1 MTSDSYETMS
11 LDELRQYVLNHRE
24 NIQAFHV
31 YIDRSKASGRM
42 ISIDPSDP
50 EWENNIDR
58 RIRYVESEDA
68 GSN

>member
-1 MTSDSYETMS
+1 MTSASYETMS

-24 NIQAFHV
+24 NIQAFHI

-58 RIRYVESEDA
+58 RMESVTSDDA

>member
-1 MTSDSYETMS
+1 MTSTNYETMD
-11 LDELRQYVLNHRE
+11 LDELRQYVLTHRE

-42 ISIDPSDP
+42 IAVDPSDP
-50 EWENNIDR
+50 QWEQNLDR
-58 RIRYVESEDA
+58 KIRSATSGET

>member
-1 MTSDSYETMS
+1 MTSVSYETMS
-11 LDELRQYVLNHRE
+11 LDELRQYVLTHRE

-42 ISIDPSDP
+42 IAIDPSDP
-50 EWENNIDR
+50 QWENNLTPEIR
-58 RIRYVESEDA
+58 SRIADDA